1 MVEDAEF
8 WPTRVSPHRQ
18 FSLRWNELRWDG
30 LPGYQPRKLLT
41 GHLGKRIQVAHLLLK
56 VFISTVKPEAP
67 TCTTVNAQWSTN
79 GIAVPAGL
87 QRIVLG
93 EDLDSFPLPASL
105 DRDTQPQGKTANVD
119 AAVPCWEWLRHEYPE
134 MSAPT
139 AILKSRLHS
148 VLSEV
153 EAKPQE
159 VRERVL
165 IVRVDGDPLAPLRG
179 WVDGVEADGDLA
191 LDVAPDRL

>member
-1 MVEDAEF
+1 VPLFRAGWAAGHIVVPHCAKLGVDVVEDAEF

-87 QRIVLG
+87 
-93 EDLDSFPLPASL
+93 
-105 DRDTQPQGKTANVD
+105 
-119 AAVPCWEWLRHEYPE
+119 
-134 MSAPT
+134 
-139 AILKSRLHS
+139 
-148 VLSEV
+148 
-153 EAKPQE
+153 
-159 VRERVL
+159 
-165 IVRVDGDPLAPLRG
+165 
-179 WVDGVEADGDLA
+179 
-191 LDVAPDRL
+191 